1 VQKYSFFSE
10 KKTEFIYMK
19 ALRHLNKYFWK
30 YRFRFVLGLLFIF
43 IANVF
48 GLYPPIYIGEVF
60 NIISDALGENKSV
73 DNALQGIIKNQL
85 AYYAFLVLLF
95 AICKGLFMFFMR
107 QTIIVMSRMIEYDLK
122 NEIYNHYQKLSIS
135 FYKRNKTGD
144 LMNRISDDVSK
155 VRMYMGPAIL
165 YTTNLIISI
174 SLIIP
179 KMATISPKLTLY
191 ALSPLPILVI
201 AIYKVSRIMNK
212 KSEIVQRQLSKLSS
226 ISQETFSGIRVIK
239 SYVQENFAQ
248 NQFMEAAEDY
258 KKKNLSLVKVNALF
272 FPLMILLIGLSTLFT
287 IYIGGIEA
295 IAGNIQVG
303 DIATFVIY
311 VNMLTWPVASL
322 GWVTSLVQRAAASQE
337 RINEFLNEKPEIQNP
352 TTQRTQISGNI
363 EFNQVSFIYPDTG
376 IRALNKVSFTLKQG
390 ETLGVIGKIGSGKST
405 LAELLC
411 RINDPISGEIS
422 IGNENI
428 KSSNL
433 NDLRDAIGYVPQES
447 FLFSDTIY
455 NNIAFGTHACQADDV
470 TDAAKAAGI
479 YDNIRQFKDQF
490 ETIIGERGIT
500 LSGGQKQRLAIARAL
515 IRNPKVMLFDDCLS
529 AVDTETEELILQNI
543 KAQSQNKSCIII
555 SHRASSLKHAD
566 QIIVLDK
573 GEIIEQGSHEEL
585 IHFDGEYAR
594 IYEKQLVEAQE

>member
-1 VQKYSFFSE
+1 
-10 KKTEFIYMK
+10 MK
-19 ALRHLNKYFWK
+19 ALLHLNKYFWK
-30 YRFRFVLGLLFIF
+30 YRYRFILGLLFIF
-43 IANVF
+43 ISNIF

-60 NIISDALGENKSV
+60 NIISDALNENSSP

-85 AYYAFLVLLF
+85 AFYAFLVLLF

-107 QTIIVMSRMIEYDLK
+107 QTIIVMSRMIEFDLK

-165 YTTNLIISI
+165 YTTNLVISI

-179 KMATISPKLTLY
+179 QMASISSKLTLY
-191 ALSPLPILVI
+191 ALSPLPFLVI
-201 AIYKVSRIMNK
+201 AIYKVSSIMNK

-239 SYVQENFAQ
+239 SYVQEDFAQ

-258 KKKNLSLVKVNALF
+258 KNKNLSLVKVNALF

-287 IYIGGIEA
+287 IYIGGLEA

-337 RINEFLNEKPEIQNP
+337 RINEFLNEKPEIKNP
-352 TTQRTQISGNI
+352 TTLRSNISGDIQFSN
-363 EFNQVSFIYPDTG
+363 VSFTYIDTG
-376 IRALNKVSFTLKQG
+376 IRALNNVSFTLKQG

-411 RINDPISGEIS
+411 RINDPNSGEIC
-422 IGNENI
+422 IGNNNI

-433 NDLRDAIGYVPQES
+433 NDLRDAIGYVPQEA

-455 NNIAFGTHACQADDV
+455 NNIAFGTQASQAEDV
-470 TDAAKAAGI
+470 IDAAKAAGV
-479 YDNIRQFKDQF
+479 YDNIRQFKEQF
-490 ETIIGERGIT
+490 ETVIGERGIT
-500 LSGGQKQRLAIARAL
+500 LSGGQKQRLSIARAL
-515 IRNPKVMLFDDCLS
+515 IRKPKFLLFDDCLS

-543 KAQSQNKSCIII
+543 KVQSQNKSCIII

-573 GEIIEQGSHEEL
+573 GEIIEQGSHKEL

>member
-1 VQKYSFFSE
+1 M
-10 KKTEFIYMK
+10 I
-19 ALRHLNKYFWK
+19 ALKHLNKYFWK
-30 YRFRFVLGLLFIF
+30 YRYRFILGLIFIF
-43 IANVF
+43 ISNIF

-60 NIISDALGENKSV
+60 NIISDALSESSSP
-73 DNALQGIIKNQL
+73 DLSIQGVIKNQL

-179 KMATISPKLTLY
+179 QMISISPKLTLY
-191 ALSPLPILVI
+191 ALSPLPFLVI
-201 AIYKVSRIMNK
+201 AIYKVSSIMNK

-239 SYVQENFAQ
+239 SYVQEDFAQ
-248 NQFMEAAEDY
+248 NQFMKAAEDY
-258 KKKNLSLVKVNALF
+258 KNKNLALVKVNALF
-272 FPLMILLIGLSTLFT
+272 FPLMVLLIGLSTLFT
-287 IYIGGIEA
+287 IYIGGLEA
-295 IAGNIQVG
+295 ITGNIQVG

-337 RINEFLNEKPEIQNP
+337 RINEFLNEKPEIENP
-352 TTQRTQISGNI
+352 TTQRSQISQISGDLQ
-363 EFNQVSFIYPDTG
+363 FNKVSFTYPDTG
-376 IRALNKVSFTLKQG
+376 IKALNNISFTLKQG
-390 ETLGVIGKIGSGKST
+390 DTLGIIGKIGSGKST

-411 RINDPISGEIS
+411 RINDPDSGEIS
-422 IGNENI
+422 IGNTNI
-428 KSSNL
+428 KTSNL
-433 NDLRDAIGYVPQES
+433 YDLRRAIGYVPQES

-455 NNIAFGTHACQADDV
+455 NNIAFGTQDCQADAV
-470 TDAAKAAGI
+470 TEAAKAAGI
-479 YDNIRQFKDQF
+479 YHNILEFKEQFN
-490 ETIIGERGIT
+490 TVIGERGIT
-500 LSGGQKQRLAIARAL
+500 LSGGQKQRLSIARAL

-543 KAQSQNKSCIII
+543 KAQSENKSCIII
-555 SHRASSLKHAD
+555 SHRASSLKHAH

-573 GEIIEQGSHEEL
+573 GEIIEQGSHQEL
-585 IHFDGEYAR
+585 MSIDGEYAR
-594 IYEKQLVEAQE
+594 IYRKQLVEAQ

>member
-1 VQKYSFFSE
+1 
-10 KKTEFIYMK
+10 MK

-43 IANVF
+43 ISNVF

-73 DNALQGIIKNQL
+73 DNTIQGIIKNQL

-165 YTTNLIISI
+165 YTTNLVISI

-179 KMATISPKLTLY
+179 QMTSISSKLTLY
-191 ALSPLPILVI
+191 ALSPLPFLVI
-201 AIYKVSRIMNK
+201 AIYKVSSIMNK

-239 SYVQENFAQ
+239 SYVQEDFAQ

-258 KKKNLSLVKVNALF
+258 KNKNLSLVKVNALF

-287 IYIGGIEA
+287 IYIGGLEA

-337 RINEFLNEKPEIQNP
+337 RINEFLNEKPEIKNP
-352 TTQRTQISGNI
+352 TTQRSNISGDIQFSN
-363 EFNQVSFIYPDTG
+363 VSFTYIDTG
-376 IRALNKVSFTLKQG
+376 IKALNNVSFTLKQG

-411 RINDPISGEIS
+411 RINDPNSGEIC
-422 IGNENI
+422 IGNNNI
-428 KSSNL
+428 KSCNL
-433 NDLRDAIGYVPQES
+433 NDLRDAIGYVPQEA

-455 NNIAFGTHACQADDV
+455 NNIAFGTQASQAEDV
-470 TDAAKAAGI
+470 TDAAKAAGV
-479 YDNIRQFKDQF
+479 YDNIRQFKEQF
-490 ETIIGERGIT
+490 ETVIGERGIT
-500 LSGGQKQRLAIARAL
+500 LSGGQKQRLSIARAL
-515 IRNPKVMLFDDCLS
+515 IRKPKVLLFDDCLS

-543 KAQSQNKSCIII
+543 KVQSQNKSCIII

-573 GEIIEQGSHEEL
+573 GEIIEQGSHKEL

>member
-1 VQKYSFFSE
+1 MQKYSFFSE

-43 IANVF
+43 ISNVF

-73 DNALQGIIKNQL
+73 DNTIQGIIKNQL

-201 AIYKVSRIMNK
+201 AIYKVSSIMNK

-239 SYVQENFAQ
+239 SYIQEDFAQ

-258 KKKNLSLVKVNALF
+258 KNKNLSLVKVNALF

-287 IYIGGIEA
+287 IYIGGLEA

-337 RINEFLNEKPEIQNP
+337 RINEFLNEKPEIENP
-352 TTQRTQISGNI
+352 TTLRSDIHGDI
-363 EFNQVSFIYPDTG
+363 KFDKVSFTYIDTG
-376 IRALNKVSFTLKQG
+376 IKALNNISFTLKQG

-411 RINDPISGEIS
+411 RTNDPNSGEIC
-422 IGNENI
+422 IGNNNI

-433 NDLRDAIGYVPQES
+433 NDLRDAIGYVPQEA

-455 NNIAFGTHACQADDV
+455 NNIAFGTQACQSDDV

-479 YDNIRQFKDQF
+479 YDNIRQFKEQF
-490 ETIIGERGIT
+490 ETVIGERGIT
-500 LSGGQKQRLAIARAL
+500 LSGGQKQRLSIARAL
-515 IRNPKVMLFDDCLS
+515 IRKPKVLLFDDCLS

-566 QIIVLDK
+566 QIILLDK
-573 GEIIEQGSHEEL
+573 GEIIEQGSHKEL
-585 IHFDGEYAR
+585 LHFDGEYAR

>member
-1 VQKYSFFSE
+1 MQKYSFFSE
-10 KKTEFIYMK
+10 KKTEFIHMN

-30 YRFRFVLGLLFIF
+30 YRFRFILGLLFIF
-43 IANVF
+43 TSNIF

-60 NIISDALGENKSV
+60 NIIGDVMSENRSI
-73 DNALQGIIKNQL
+73 DNTIQGIIKKQL

-122 NEIYNHYQKLSIS
+122 NEIYNHYQKLSNS

-144 LMNRISDDVSK
+144 LMNRISEDVSR
-155 VRMYMGPAIL
+155 VRMYIGPAIL

-179 KMATISPKLTLY
+179 KMASISPKLTLY
-191 ALSPLPILVI
+191 ALSPLPLLVL
-201 AIYKVSRIMNK
+201 AIYKVSSSMNK
-212 KSEIVQRQLSKLSS
+212 KSEIVQRQLSRLSS

-239 SYVQENFAQ
+239 SYIQEDFAQ
-248 NQFMEAAEDY
+248 DQFMEAAEDY
-258 KKKNLSLVKVNALF
+258 KTKNLSLVKVNALF

-295 IAGNIQVG
+295 IAGKVKVG

-337 RINEFLNEKPEIQNP
+337 RINEFLKEKPEIENP
-352 TTQRTQISGNI
+352 TTLRSDIHGDI
-363 EFNQVSFIYPDTG
+363 KFDKVSFTYQETG
-376 IRALNKVSFTLKQG
+376 IKALNNISFTLKQG
-390 ETLGVIGKIGSGKST
+390 DTLGIIGKIGSGKTT

-411 RINDPISGEIS
+411 RINDPNNGEIS
-422 IGNENI
+422 IGNKNI
-428 KSSNL
+428 KTSNL
-433 NDLRDAIGYVPQES
+433 NDLRELIGYVPQES
-447 FLFSDTIY
+447 FLFSDSIY
-455 NNIAFGTHACQADDV
+455 NNIAFGTQNCQEKEV

-479 YDNIRQFKDQF
+479 YENIKQFKEQF
-490 ETIIGERGIT
+490 QTVIGERGIT
-500 LSGGQKQRLAIARAL
+500 LSGGQKQRLSIARAL

-529 AVDTETEELILQNI
+529 AVDTKTEELILQNI
-543 KAQSQNKSCIII
+543 KAHSKSKSCIII

-573 GEIIEQGSHEEL
+573 GEIIEQGTHKEL
-585 IHFDGEYAR
+585 IHFDGEYAK
-594 IYEKQLVEAQE
+594 IYEKQLVEIHE

>member
-1 VQKYSFFSE
+1 M
-10 KKTEFIYMK
+10 I
-19 ALRHLNKYFWK
+19 ALKHLNKYFWK
-30 YRFRFVLGLLFIF
+30 YRYRFILGLIFIF
-43 IANVF
+43 ISNIF

-60 NIISDALGENKSV
+60 NIISDALSESSSP
-73 DNALQGIIKNQL
+73 DLSIQGVIKNQL

-179 KMATISPKLTLY
+179 QMVSISPKLTLY
-191 ALSPLPILVI
+191 ALSPLPFLVI
-201 AIYKVSRIMNK
+201 AIYKVSSIMNK

-239 SYVQENFAQ
+239 SYVQEDFAQ

-258 KKKNLSLVKVNALF
+258 KNKNLALVKVNALF
-272 FPLMILLIGLSTLFT
+272 FPLMVLLIGLSTLFT
-287 IYIGGIEA
+287 IYIGGLEA
-295 IAGNIQVG
+295 ITGNIQVG

-337 RINEFLNEKPEIQNP
+337 RINEFLNEKPEIENP
-352 TTQRTQISGNI
+352 TTQRSQISQISGDI
-363 EFNQVSFIYPDTG
+363 QFNKVSFTYPDTG
-376 IRALNKVSFTLKQG
+376 IKALNNISFTLKQG
-390 ETLGVIGKIGSGKST
+390 DTLGIIGKIGSGKST

-411 RINDPISGEIS
+411 RINDPDSGEIS
-422 IGNENI
+422 IGNTNI
-428 KSSNL
+428 KTSNL
-433 NDLRDAIGYVPQES
+433 YDLRRAIGYVPQES

-455 NNIAFGTHACQADDV
+455 NNIAFGTQDCQADAV
-470 TDAAKAAGI
+470 TEAAKAAGI
-479 YDNIRQFKDQF
+479 YHNILEFKEQFN
-490 ETIIGERGIT
+490 TVIGERGIT
-500 LSGGQKQRLAIARAL
+500 LSGGQKQRLSIARAL

-543 KAQSQNKSCIII
+543 KAQSENKSCIII
-555 SHRASSLKHAD
+555 SHRASSLKHAH

-573 GEIIEQGSHEEL
+573 GEIIEQGSHQEL
-585 IHFDGEYAR
+585 MSIDGEYAR
-594 IYEKQLVEAQE
+594 IYRKQLVEAQ